1 VRCFLNGELL
11 DQQQARVPISDRGFL
26 YGDGLF
32 ETLRVLDCR
41 AAFLHPH
48 LDRLELGMQLLGFEA
63 PPLRDTIESAC
74 AQVLSVN
81 DIGAGVLRIAVTR
94 GSGSRGAN
102 PYGCGP
108 ATLLVTLAPLP
119 ADLAERMQRG
129 YRLVISDCHKPG
141 PRALPNQAKLANYLN
156 SILAMR
162 QAVQRGADEA
172 ILLDDAGYLV
182 ECSQSN
188 LFFVRQGML
197 LTADLGS
204 GALHGITRA
213 TILELARQLGVPCHE
228 QALPRALIA
237 QAQEAFITNSVIGV
251 VPVAAI
257 EAQHYGHDAQVTGE
271 ITALLQASW
280 WTALRASVRS

>member
-1 VRCFLNGELL
+1 LNGELL
-11 DQQQARVPISDRGFL
+11 DEQQARVPISDRGFL

-32 ETLRVLDCR
+32 ETLRVLDGR

-48 LDRLELGMQLLGFEA
+48 LDRLQLGMQLLGFEA
-63 PPLRDTIESAC
+63 PPPRDAIEAAC
-74 AQVLSVN
+74 TQVLSAN
-81 DIGAGVLRIAVTR
+81 AIGAGVLRIAVTR

-119 ADLAERMQRG
+119 ADLADRTQRG
-129 YRLVISDCHKPG
+129 YHLMISDCHKPG
-141 PRALPNQAKLANYLN
+141 PRALPNRAKLANYLN

-172 ILLDDAGYLV
+172 ILLDDAGHLV

-188 LFFVRQGML
+188 LFFVRQGIL
-197 LTADLGS
+197 LTPDLGS

-213 TILELARQLGVPCHE
+213 TILELARQLSVPCHE
-228 QALPRALIA
+228 QAMPRALIA

-251 VPVAAI
+251 MPVAAI
-257 EAQHYGHDAQVTGE
+257 EAQRYGHGPQVAGE
-271 ITALLQASW
+271 ITALLQSSW
-280 WTALRASVRS
+280 RAALRASVRS